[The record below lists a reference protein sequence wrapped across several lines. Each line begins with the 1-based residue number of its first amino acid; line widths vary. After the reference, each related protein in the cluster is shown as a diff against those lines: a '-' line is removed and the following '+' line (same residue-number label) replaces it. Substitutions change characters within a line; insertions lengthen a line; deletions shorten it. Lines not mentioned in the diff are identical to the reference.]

1 MKAGENEGVTLHHDF
16 VVRDYAPVA
25 AWSATSGAAETL
37 RFGRR
42 RRATPAHPR
51 SINLVVV
58 DAANGRP
65 VQAVKIG
72 C

>member
-1 MKAGENEGVTLHHDF
+1 VPAWA
-16 VVRDYAPVA
+16 VRA
-25 AWSATSGAAETL
+25 GAAETL
-37 RFGRR
+37 SF
-42 RRATPAHPR
+42 TPRVGADAAHPR

-58 DAANGRP
+58 DAANGRQ